1 MTADLLSMPMSA
13 VPLAFID
20 FEMTGL
26 ESWDEPIEVAV
37 VHLDPGEL
45 LPRLALHTAIR
56 PDVEMSRGAMRVT
69 GVTDADLRLAPH
81 WSAVSAFVLDALD
94 GRAVVAYNA
103 PADFEFLTNAQTRI
117 QGPAPIWPWLDP
129 LVMVKE
135 LDKYE
140 KVKTLAAACARA
152 GIAVDAHGAAGD
164 AISTALLWGS
174 LIRRHYG
181 LEKYVLADFFEV
193 QGQRAIAQEVDFVS
207 WVRRT
212 HGTRGPRPEC
222 RWHELLGVALP
233 EWPEPPAPVGRCGR
247 CQASGVVYQ
256 VNKAGVISVVD
267 GHGEPH
273 VCIPATLPPP
283 GASTIPF

>member
-1 MTADLLSMPMSA
+1 MTADLLSLCLPS

-45 LPRLALHTAIR
+45 LPRLVVHSAVR

-69 GVTDADLRLAPH
+69 GITDADLRDALP
-81 WSAVSAFVLDALD
+81 WSAVSAAVLEALD

-103 PADFEFLTNAQTRI
+103 PADFTFLTNAQARI
-117 QGPAPIWPWLDP
+117 QGQAPLWPWLDP
-129 LVMVKE
+129 LVLVKE

-140 KVKTLAAACARA
+140 KVKTLSAACARA

-164 AISTALLWGS
+164 AISTALLWGT
-174 LIRRHYG
+174 LIRRTYSLG
-181 LEKYVLADFFEV
+181 QRTLEEFFEV
-193 QGQRAIAQEVDFVS
+193 QGQRAIAQELDFTS

-212 HGTRGPRPEC
+212 HGTSGARPEC
-222 RWHELLGVALP
+222 RWHELMGVALP
-233 EWPEPPAPVGRCGR
+233 EWPAPAAPVGRCGR

-256 VNKAGVISVVD
+256 VSKAGVVSVVEV
-267 GHGEPH
+267 GGEPH
-273 VCIPATLPPP
+273 LCAPPTLPPP
-283 GASTIPF
+283 SSPIPF